1 MGAVPKRKVETR
13 NIDTR
18 TSVAKRKNE
27 NELKSVVVLTKNVY
41 VELNLK
47 LDKGCSERNVGLKKC
62 SAVRIGGGGEV
73 NIGNVEEER
82 CPKINPKNIV
92 ARMS

>member
-62 SAVRIGGGGEV
+62 SAVRIGGGGEG
-73 NIGNVEEER
+73 NIGDW
-82 CPKINPKNIV
+82 
-92 ARMS
+92 